1 MNTTPVSDY
10 DDNEIVND
18 SPNEHMDAILA
29 ARLSR
34 RGALKGGIG
43 ATTAA
48 LLGGVGLSA
57 CGGSDD
63 DGDTPTTP
71 APKGLSFAAV
81 AKNNVA
87 GVQFHPEKS
96 QSAGIALLARFLE
109 WRP

>member
-1 MNTTPVSDY
+1 MNTTPSVSEY

-48 LLGGVGLSA
+48 LLGVHIGRRTRDRMSPSLFRRWFFVAMLAVGLYMSVR
-57 CGGSDD
+57 G
-63 DGDTPTTP
+63 
-71 APKGLSFAAV
+71 
-81 AKNNVA
+81 
-87 GVQFHPEKS
+87 
-96 QSAGIALLARFLE
+96 LLA
-109 WRP
+109 P